1 MSLGLLAWWSVLGW
15 PSTAWPETG
24 GYMARSPSLR
34 RTILFDDAE
43 VWAEVWRML
52 DEDAKRPEHDRTPP
66 VELIATAAKMWTRPE
81 RLLTPEARE
90 WGRQY
95 RLCKALGLPPGPSLD
110 AIPVRLADAFVT
122 LDMEIAA
129 ARAWQAR
136 QAKGR

>member
-15 PSTAWPETG
+15 PSTGWDEEGSYP
-24 GYMARSPSLR
+24 ARSPSLK

-52 DEDAKRPEHDRTPP
+52 DENAARPEHDRTPA
-66 VELIATAAKMWTRPE
+66 VQLIATTAKMWTRPE
-81 RLLTPEARE
+81 RLLTAEARE
-90 WGRQY
+90 WARQY

-110 AIPVRLADAFVT
+110 AVPVRLADAFVT

-129 ARAWQAR
+129 ARAYQAG
-136 QAKGR
+136 KGR